1 MILKG
6 SSVASGI
13 AVGKA
18 FVYKEDIFQP
28 KASFVPKGTEQVQ
41 VDKYLLVKQ
50 KAYNELEKI
59 KLAAQK
65 HDPAKAEIF
74 SAHQEIIE
82 DIVINEEIPAK
93 ILNEH
98 WAGDWAIYQVYETI
112 YDTLKHTADP
122 LISERAADFN
132 DVRNLLLKLWYGKK
146 NEELPALPEA
156 VIVAALELSPSYL
169 ASIDKEKVLAFITEN
184 GGLTSHSAILAK
196 SFEIPAVFGINGL
209 LDNIKHGQTLA
220 VNADEGFVILDPD
233 EKTAAEYKNKRENF
247 LANKKETEAYL
258 KKEGR
263 TSCGVKIDIGL
274 NISNADS
281 DLSAAEYVDSVGLFR
296 TEFLYMGRSSLP
308 SEDEQFSVYKK
319 TLECFGKRPVILR
332 TIDIGGDK
340 PVSSMQLPK
349 EENPFLGNRA
359 LRLCFTYPE
368 IFITQIKAALRA
380 AVYGNLWLML
390 PMVGSLEDIR
400 KAKSYIT
407 AAADELKKEGK
418 AFGDFKT
425 GIMIEIPSIA
435 LIAEHAAKEADF
447 ASIGSN
453 DLCQYLCAADRQN
466 SVVEDYYQTFHPALF
481 KLIKQTVSAFEKYGK
496 PVSICGEIASNPAA
510 APLLIGLGLRKL
522 SMGAA
527 SIAAVKRKLASVTI
541 NQAEEIAKKV
551 LECAAASDVKKL
563 LH

>member
-6 SSVASGI
+6 NSVAPGI
-13 AVGKA
+13 AVGKV

-28 KASFVPKGTEQVQ
+28 KASFVPEGTEQVQ
-41 VDKYLLVKQ
+41 LDKYLLVKQ

-65 HDPAKAEIF
+65 HDPEKAEIF
-74 SAHQEIIE
+74 TAHQEIVE
-82 DIVINEEIPAK
+82 DIIINEEIPAK

-98 WAGDWAIYQVYETI
+98 LAGDWAIYQVYKTI
-112 YDTLKHTADP
+112 YDTLKQTSDP
-122 LISERAADFN
+122 LIAERAADFD
-132 DVRNLLLKLWYGKK
+132 DVLTLLLKLWYGKRSG
-146 NEELPALPEA
+146 ELSALPEP
-156 VIVAALELSPSYL
+156 VIVAASELSPSNA
-169 ASIDKEKVLAFITEN
+169 ASMDKEKVLALITEN

-196 SFEIPAVFGINGL
+196 SFEIPAVFGIKGL
-209 LDNIKHGQTLA
+209 LENIKHGQTAA
-220 VNADEGFVILDPD
+220 VNADEGGVILDPD
-233 EKTAAEYKNKRENF
+233 EKTAAEYNKKREIF
-247 LANKKETEAYL
+247 LANKKETKVYL

-296 TEFLYMGRSSLP
+296 TEFLYMGRGSLP

-319 TLECFGKRPVILR
+319 ALECFGKRPVILR

-340 PVSSMQLPK
+340 PISSMELPK

-368 IFITQIKAALRA
+368 IFMTQIKAALRA

-400 KAKSYIT
+400 KAKSYI
-407 AAADELKKEGK
+407 AAASDELKKEGK

-435 LIAEHAAKEADF
+435 LVAEHAAKEADF

-466 SVVEDYYQTFHPALF
+466 SVVGEYYQTFHPALF

-496 PVSICGEIASNPAA
+496 PVSLCGEIASNLSAV
-510 APLLIGLGLRKL
+510 PLLIGLGLRKL
-522 SMGAA
+522 SMGAG
-527 SIAAVKRKLASVTI
+527 SIAAVKHKLASVSI
-541 NQAEEIAKKV
+541 KQAEEIAKKA
-551 LECAAASDVKKL
+551 LKCASAADVKKL
-563 LH
+563 LY